1 MKQYVTLFILS
12 LLFGKLGWSQL
23 QTNLVF
29 FSEQGEQFLVVLNGV
44 QQNYD
49 PQTNVKVTN
58 LIQPYYKVKIRFVD
72 GRTSDI
78 DKTINFNQGTE
89 TTFSIR
95 KAKKG
100 YVLRWLSEV
109 PIAQVNPQPVPNQH
123 AVIYHSEPWTAPP
136 APVVHTPVYQEQ
148 VIQNQNQQTTIQQQ
162 HVQGQPG
169 NVQMGIQ
176 INDPELGVNMQM
188 NVNTGGIV
196 TQQQNTTITTTT
208 TQQGGVYQDPFFQ
221 QQAPVQQQQ
230 QQQHQHHFSMPGYSG
245 AVGCGW
251 PMDETR
257 FAQVMKSL
265 SEKSFESSKL
275 TIAKQVIN
283 NNCLTSDQVKRM
295 MLEFSFEASRLDLAK
310 YAYGFTYDIGNY
322 YLLNDAFT
330 FESSIDELNQ
340 YIAGFRW

>member
-1 MKQYVTLFILS
+1 MKQLITLFFLMLS
-12 LLFGKLGWSQL
+12 VSSLSWSQV

-44 QQNYD
+44 QQNFD

-58 LIQPYYKVKIRFVD
+58 LIQPYYKVKIRFID
-72 GRTSDI
+72 GRTPDI
-78 DKTINFNQGTE
+78 DKTINFNPGTE

-95 KAKKG
+95 KGKKG

-109 PIAQVNPQPVPNQH
+109 PIAQVTTQPAAQQH
-123 AVIYHSEPWTAPP
+123 VIVYHSEPYTAPP
-136 APVVHTPVYQEQ
+136 APVYQEQ
-148 VIQNQNQQTTIQQQ
+148 VVQTHQHTQIQQP
-162 HVQGQPG
+162 VQGQPG
-169 NVQMGIQ
+169 NVNMGIQ
-176 INDPELGVNMQM
+176 INDPELGVNMNMQ
-188 NVNTGGIV
+188 VNAGGV
-196 TQQQNTTITTTT
+196 TTQHQQQHTQVITTTTT
-208 TQQGGVYQDPFFQ
+208 TQQGGIYQDPFIQ
-221 QQAPVQQQQ
+221 QQVPVQQQQ
-230 QQQHQHHFSMPGYSG
+230 QQQHYVMPGYSG
-245 AVGCGW
+245 AVGCAW

-257 FAQVMKSL
+257 FGQVMKSL

-330 FESSIDELNQ
+330 FESSIEELNE
-340 YIAGFRW
+340 YITGYKW

>member
-1 MKQYVTLFILS
+1 MIRLFTLCMLVFSLVGSVT
-12 LLFGKLGWSQL
+12 GQL

-72 GRTSDI
+72 GRTPDI
-78 DKTINFNQGTE
+78 DKTINFNPGTE
-89 TTFSIR
+89 TTFAIR

-109 PIAQVNPQPVPNQH
+109 PIAQVNAQPIPNQH
-123 AVIYHSEPWTAPP
+123 AVVYHSEPWTAPP
-136 APVVHTPVYQEQ
+136 APVNPAPVYHEPVMHQ
-148 VIQNQNQQTTIQQQ
+148 QQTTIHQQQ
-162 HVQGQPG
+162 MQGQPG
-169 NVQMGIQ
+169 NVNMGIQ
-176 INDPELGVNMQM
+176 INDPDLGVNMNMQ
-188 NVNTGGIV
+188 VNTGGISTHQQHTQV
-196 TQQQNTTITTTT
+196 TTTTTTTT

-221 QQAPVQQQQ
+221 QQVPVHQQ
-230 QQQHQHHFSMPGYSG
+230 QQQHYVMPGYSG

-257 FAQVMKSL
+257 FAQVMRSM

-275 TIAKQVIN
+275 TVAKQVIN

-340 YIAGFRW
+340 YISGYRW

>member
-1 MKQYVTLFILS
+1 MIRLFTLCMLVFS
-12 LLFGKLGWSQL
+12 LVGPAAGQL

-44 QQNYD
+44 QQNYN

-72 GRTSDI
+72 GRTPDI
-78 DKTINFNQGTE
+78 DKTINFNPGTE
-89 TTFSIR
+89 TTFAIR

-109 PIAQVNPQPVPNQH
+109 PIAQVNAQPISNQH
-123 AVIYHSEPWTAPP
+123 AVVYHSEPWTSPP
-136 APVVHTPVYQEQ
+136 APVNPSPVYHEPVMHQ
-148 VIQNQNQQTTIQQQ
+148 QQTTIHQQQ
-162 HVQGQPG
+162 MQGQPG
-169 NVQMGIQ
+169 NVNMGIQ
-176 INDPELGVNMQM
+176 INDPDLGVNMNMQ
-188 NVNTGGIV
+188 VNTGGISNHQQHTQV
-196 TQQQNTTITTTT
+196 TTTTTTTT

-221 QQAPVQQQQ
+221 QQVPVQQQQ
-230 QQQHQHHFSMPGYSG
+230 QHYVMPGYSG

-251 PMDETR
+251 PMDENR
-257 FAQVMKSL
+257 FAQVMRSM

-275 TIAKQVIN
+275 TVAKQVIN

-340 YIAGFRW
+340 YISGYRW